1 MSLSITAI
9 EKNHTIL
16 SKLIRTWLNDNPP
29 FDSVPE
35 VTSGAEKN
43 AEEPKQVVTVALRTR
58 PFLDNEAGGN
68 GKELLPGVHARGQRM
83 FVHVPSSKWNG
94 PTIQHKPFDGDLAF
108 GPESGSEQ
116 VYESLVA
123 NPGLFIALR
132 NRSGWRSWMY
142 SCVSSTA
149 LKREGE
155 NIHPSSRY
163 SQTYTISSLEE
174 IISRSIFTGAQSYAS
189 SRFPN
194 SHIPPQDV
202 FTIGISLYELL
213 GNKAT
218 DLLNRGEVG
227 DGATVDIA
235 EDKFGEIRVSAKII
249 PVTSPE
255 QLAGIVATAAS
266 HRRTSATLKNETS
279 SRSHCILN
287 IIISNNLV
295 PSSEPGRLMMVD
307 LAGSERAAD
316 RSAHTKDRMEEA
328 RLINTSL
335 MALKDCV
342 RGRALVEAERLKKGD
357 GKVGF
362 QHIPYRSSKLTLALK
377 PVFDVEATRHCKMV
391 VIAHVSPHL
400 ADASHS
406 SSTLTYVSPFRVTTV
421 STPQITNSEA
431 SPITWSNDDFRTWVE
446 KTSSKINAV
455 KLAPFESGKQMCELE
470 EQMFIQRC
478 LESQKDELVGT
489 SKALT
494 EKGAKAFYDKLW
506 GMIVVAKQN
515 ARPEELRTL
524 AYNPPSMWSHFQVRD
539 YIEKELPSVDLEKLM
554 PTLVPNPRRGRD
566 FIQDMGEAE
575 FILTMTSSNK
585 EGETIAVQEAKALHT
600 KLWKIENDT
609 WNATRATTLTQRQ
622 DPNAGTGMDDI
633 FQFLDGQLD
642 NPMVYGPGASG
653 KADSTIPPGTTSLL
667 FMDNTPEGIARRDEH
682 IRQSQAQFE
691 AQKAVLEREKAI
703 LEQWRKEHT
712 EGSN

>member
-9 EKNHTIL
+9 EKNHIIL

-35 VTSGAEKN
+35 VTSRAEKN

-58 PFLDNEAGGN
+58 PFLENEGGGN

-94 PTIQHKPFDGDLAF
+94 PTIQHKPFDSDLAF

-123 NPGLFIALR
+123 NPGL
-132 NRSGWRSWMY
+132 
-142 SCVSSTA
+142 
-149 LKREGE
+149 
-155 NIHPSSRY
+155 
-163 SQTYTISSLEE
+163 LETVLGGGVGC
-174 IISRSIFTGAQSYAS
+174 ILAYG
-189 SRFPN
+189 
-194 SHIPPQDV
+194 QDV
-202 FTIGISLYELL
+202 FTVGISLYELL

-218 DLLNRGEVG
+218 DLLSRGEVG

-342 RGRALVEAERLKKGD
+342 RGRALVEVERLKKGD

-406 SSTLTYVSPFRVTTV
+406 SNTLTYVSPFRVTTV

-431 SPITWSNDDFRTWVE
+431 SPITWSNNDFRTWVE

-539 YIEKELPSVDLEKLM
+539 YIEKELPSVDLGKLV

-653 KADSTIPPGTTSLL
+653 KADNTIPPSTTSLL

-682 IRQSQAQFE
+682 IRRSQAQFE
-691 AQKAVLEREKAI
+691 AQKAMLEREKAI

-712 EGSN
+712 EGDN